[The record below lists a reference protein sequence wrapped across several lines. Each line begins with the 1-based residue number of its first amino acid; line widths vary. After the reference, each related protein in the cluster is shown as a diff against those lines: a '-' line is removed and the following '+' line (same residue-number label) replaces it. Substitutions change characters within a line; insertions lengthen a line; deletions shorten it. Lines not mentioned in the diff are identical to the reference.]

1 MKMKVENDKFYVVQ
15 ATDEKIIHTT
25 RAEAVET
32 LKELVAKNEDLDP
45 EEASI
50 IEVDTSS
57 EKWSLQMV
65 PWSQIAIELIRKK
78 GGK

>member
-1 MKMKVENDKFYVVQ
+1 MKLKVENEKFYVVQ
-15 ATDEKIIHTT
+15 AAGEKIIHTA
-25 RAEAVET
+25 RAEAVGT

-50 IEVDTSS
+50 IEVDTSA

-65 PWSQIAIELIRKK
+65 PWSQIAIELIRK
-78 GGK
+78 GS

>member
-1 MKMKVENDKFYVVQ
+1 MKLKVENEKFYVVQ
-15 ATDEKIIHTT
+15 AAGEKIIHTA

-32 LKELVAKNEDLDP
+32 LKDLVAKNKDLDP

-50 IEVDTSS
+50 IEVDTSG
-57 EKWSLQMV
+57 ERWSLQAV
-65 PWSQIAIELIRKK
+65 PWSQIAMELIRK

>member
-1 MKMKVENDKFYVVQ
+1 MKLKVENEKFYVVQ
-15 ATDEKIIHTT
+15 AAGEKIIHTA

-50 IEVDTSS
+50 IEVDTSG

-65 PWSQIAIELIRKK
+65 PWSQIAIELIRK